1 MSPFP
6 TKHLT
11 VGSDDLFLV
20 CSSAISE
27 IVKVKGVSINTVNN
41 THTLLIALG
50 ILPFCLGLF
59 LFFYNLNRVFFWVY
73 LAAFLTIG
81 VKALS
86 EPKKHTNSSTY

>member
-41 THTLLIALG
+41 THTLLIALVYCLFALVYFYFFI
-50 ILPFCLGLF
+50 ILIEY
-59 LFFYNLNRVFFWVY
+59 FFGS
-73 LAAFLTIG
+73 I
-81 VKALS
+81 
-86 EPKKHTNSSTY
+86 